1 MDNNFTYVIYS
12 HTDFLDMLQI
22 ASDYSESIDNKI
34 LLINENNIL
43 PDDIK
48 NNFKE
53 IIFYDDTL
61 PYTTKISKILD
72 KINSKYIIFTHEVDI
87 ILNVDKKIINQLI
100 DYMELD
106 NIDRI
111 DLQPNA
117 GNTKGIYVKISP
129 DVEVSKWLKYENINN
144 PYNQLTHTDYYLGLH
159 SDPRSYIFNVNPS
172 IWKKSTLLELFTTFN
187 GRTYRNIEYDD
198 VQDYC
203 TKYKIYNLYSR
214 HVLHCGYLKC
224 LPFYKYLHI
233 THYQRLL
240 KFDGRFRDEFN
251 QSYIDAS
258 EEYTEIVNK
267 YKLKE
272 GKRPFS

>member
-1 MDNNFTYVIYS
+1 MDNKLTYVIYS
-12 HTDFLDMLQI
+12 HTEFLDMLQI
-22 ASDYSESIDNKI
+22 ASDYSKSIENKI
-34 LLINENNIL
+34 LLINENDIL

-48 NNFKE
+48 SNFKE

-61 PYTTKISKILD
+61 PYTTKISRVLD
-72 KINSKYIIFTHEVDI
+72 KISSKYILFTHEVDI
-87 ILNVDKKIINQLI
+87 MLNVDEKIINQFV
-100 DYMELD
+100 DFMELD
-106 NIDRI
+106 DVDRI
-111 DLQPNA
+111 DLQPNE
-117 GNTKGIYVKISP
+117 GNTKGVYIKIDSNTNVTEWP
-129 DVEVSKWLKYENINN
+129 KYENLHD
-144 PYNQLTHTDYYLGLH
+144 PYNQLTHTDHYLGLH
-159 SDPRSYIFNVNPS
+159 TNPRTYIFNVNPS
-172 IWKKSTLLELFTTFN
+172 IWKKSTLLELFTTFS
-187 GRTYRNIEYDD
+187 GRTYRNIEHDD

-214 HVLHCGYLKC
+214 YVLHCGYLKC

-240 KFDGRFRDEFN
+240 RFNGKFVDEFN

-258 EEYTEIVNK
+258 KEYTEIVDK